1 MWRFALA
8 VVIPL
13 GLALGPRAETDVYGA
28 PNVGVLFNVGVSFNQ
43 HAANV
48 INNTPCISAQVQA
61 GTPYLASLTI
71 VSIAPPPSNSVGFT
85 LSAAGLNLSGTG
97 RLKTNF
103 YGGGT
108 ITVQTSSDGDCP
120 IVGTYK
126 IKYYSLF

>member
-8 VVIPL
+8 VVMSL
-13 GLALGPRAETDVYGA
+13 GLALGTSSETDLYGA
-28 PNVGVLFNVGVSFNQ
+28 PNVGVTLNQ
-43 HAANV
+43 NAANV
-48 INNTPCISAQVQA
+48 INSTPCISAQVQA
-61 GTPYLASLTI
+61 TTPYLASLTI
-71 VSIAPPPSNSVGFT
+71 VPIAPPPPNSVSFT

-97 RLKTNF
+97 RLRTDP

-126 IKYYSLF
+126 IKYTSLF